1 MKADRQKS
9 PDERQQRIK
18 GGTSPET
25 RADNNTDSR
34 TRNPTDDGEKMLWG
48 QERSATRRAR
58 SCLFSPTFSEV
69 SKSQSCQQQKG
80 CMRERRR
87 ERLPATPRSCLDSAA
102 GTWRVMFPT
111 EACLPELPFQHNR
124 KQQ

>member
-34 TRNPTDDGEKMLWG
+34 TRNPTVRVRALLHSLC
-48 QERSATRRAR
+48 QRAR
-58 SCLFSPTFSEV
+58 ALEGAFAVARGADSGHLSVLTLFPV
-69 SKSQSCQQQKG
+69 SRNVCA
-80 CMRERRR
+80 RAR
-87 ERLPATPRSCLDSAA
+87 
-102 GTWRVMFPT
+102 FPNVC
-111 EACLPELPFQHNR
+111 A
-124 KQQ
+124 